1 MRDFLCKNRKKTA
14 FRPLTHC
21 REYAIIIYVKGRY
34 KIKAPDRKGKKMKTK
49 YQPLKN
55 PTAYRLEVIIRTCE
69 SVEGLGMI
77 RGIIQT
83 LLVCNRITV
92 EDRDYLGILACDII
106 KAKRENK

>member
-1 MRDFLCKNRKKTA
+1 M
-14 FRPLTHC
+14 
-21 REYAIIIYVKGRY
+21 E
-34 KIKAPDRKGKKMKTK
+34 TK

-83 LLVCNRITV
+83 LLGGKSITA
-92 EDRDYLGILACDII
+92 EDRDYLESLACDII
-106 KAKRENK
+106 KVKREN

>member
-1 MRDFLCKNRKKTA
+1 VIY
-14 FRPLTHC
+14 PLTYTAV
-21 REYAIIIYVKGRY
+21 YAIIIVSGGRC
-34 KIKAPDRKGKKMKTK
+34 KIKAPDRKGKKMETK

-83 LLVCNRITV
+83 LLVCNKITV
-92 EDRDYLGILACDII
+92 EDRDYLEILACDII

>member
-1 MRDFLCKNRKKTA
+1 MRDFLAKNLEKNVIY
-14 FRPLTHC
+14 PLT
-21 REYAIIIYVKGRY
+21 YTAVYVIIIVSRGGTKN
-34 KIKAPDRKGKKMKTK
+34 KAPDRKGKKMETK

-83 LLVCNRITV
+83 LLVSNRITV
-92 EDRDYLGILACDII
+92 EDRDYLESITCDII
-106 KAKRENK
+106 KAKREN

>member
-1 MRDFLCKNRKKTA
+1 MC
-14 FRPLTHC
+14 
-21 REYAIIIYVKGRY
+21 AIIIVSGERY
-34 KIKAPDRKGKKMKTK
+34 KIKAPDRKGKKMETK

-83 LLVCNRITV
+83 LLVSNRITV
-92 EDRDYLGILACDII
+92 EDRDYLESLTCDII
-106 KAKRENK
+106 KAKREN